1 MHALYLASDGYCIQC
16 MCILKFCVR
25 LKPGRCTCIY
35 RQFKVY
41 ENYCQSHDKKE
52 STARTHVHAHV
63 HTCTCIYTFLCTC
76 IYIFVYTQYQSL
88 YIYRF
93 RANTVYKY
101 GTTLQ
106 HTMFIT
112 PLISI
117 VSKLTAWHCHIV
129 HSVLT
134 DIVHPES
141 LRMKCTHWAC
151 AFSARAH

>member
-1 MHALYLASDGYCIQC
+1 MKIIVNHMTRKNLQ
-16 MCILKFCVR
+16 
-25 LKPGRCTCIY
+25 
-35 RQFKVY
+35 
-41 ENYCQSHDKKE
+41 
-52 STARTHVHAHV
+52 HVHM
-63 HTCTCIYTFLCTC
+63 YMYMY

-93 RANTVYKY
+93 RVNTVYKY

-112 PLISI
+112 PLIII
-117 VSKLTAWHCHIV
+117 VPKLTAWHCHIV

-141 LRMKCTHWAC
+141 LRMKRMCWAC
-151 AFSARAH
+151 AFSAHAHVSICNRSIALDRHLRHTGISDDVRPS

>member
-1 MHALYLASDGYCIQC
+1 MLVY
-16 MCILKFCVR
+16 
-25 LKPGRCTCIY
+25 TY

-52 STARTHVHAHV
+52 STAHTHVHV
-63 HTCTCIYTFLCTC
+63 YTCTC

-88 YIYRF
+88 YVGSGQIQYTNSGKKM
-93 RANTVYKY
+93 AQ
-101 GTTLQ
+101 Q

-112 PLISI
+112 PLIII
-117 VSKLTAWHCHIV
+117 VPKLTAWHCHIV

-151 AFSARAH
+151 ALSTHAH